1 MWVTYSFSSS
11 FSCVY
16 TSSFHGR
23 SFFLACLL
31 LLFSCPA
38 PVTSGP
44 KSLYYPNETQTQW
57 WRSERGE

>member
-1 MWVTYSFSSS
+1 VSIQVAFT
-11 FSCVY
+11 V
-16 TSSFHGR
+16 GL
-23 SFFLACLL
+23 FFLACLF